1 MKRLVLAVLTILLCA
16 GGVASTYFLLDRRA
30 PDIEVSGTPSLACD
44 VSFDDLLD
52 HASASD
58 DKGLKSFFIE
68 EKSLDTIADNG
79 YLTYAAVDEANHV
92 SKKQVSVNVDPIMKQ
107 YHLELIQPLIFQV
120 NETVKISDY
129 VSLQNGCGQ
138 DIKDRISIEGIDY
151 DKIGDYE
158 VSISSKKHSQIEPL
172 VVNAEVV
179 DLTIPRIYLTSD
191 TASDTA
197 GRYFSE
203 EYFLDFVD
211 HVTDDKDSEAV
222 LMNNVTC
229 DYLDV
234 LPIYESGLVNRAG
247 TYTITYQVMDS
258 DGKTS
263 TAQLLFTLNAPRIVE
278 TVEEEEGE

>member
-1 MKRLVLAVLTILLCA
+1 MKRLILAVLTILLCA
-16 GGVASTYFLLDRRA
+16 GGVASTYLLLDRKA
-30 PDIEVSGTPSLACD
+30 PGIEVSGTPSLACD
-44 VSFDDLLD
+44 VTFDELLD

-79 YLTYAAVDEANHV
+79 YLTYVAVDEANHV
-92 SKKQVSVNVDPIMKQ
+92 SKKQVSVSVNPAMKQ

-129 VSLQNGCGQ
+129 VSLRNGCNQ
-138 DIKDRISIEGIDY
+138 DVKDRISIEGIDY

-158 VSISSKKHSQIEPL
+158 VTITSKKHSQTEAL

-179 DLTIPRIYLTSD
+179 DLTIPRIYLSSD

-197 GRYFSE
+197 GRYYSE

-258 DGKTS
+258 EGKTS

-278 TVEEEEGE
+278 TYEEGEGE

>member
-1 MKRLVLAVLTILLCA
+1 MKRIVLVVFTILLCV
-16 GGVASTYFLLDRRA
+16 GGVASTYLLLDRKA
-30 PDIEVSGTPSLACD
+30 PNIDVNGTPSLACN
-44 VSFDDLLD
+44 VSYDDLMNF
-52 HASASD
+52 ASASD

-68 EKSLDTIADNG
+68 EKKLDTIADNG
-79 YLTYAAVDEANHV
+79 YLTYVAVDEANHV
-92 SKKQVSVNVDPIMKQ
+92 SKKQVSVRVEPILKQ
-107 YHLELIQPLIFQV
+107 YHLELIQPLVFQV
-120 NETVKISDY
+120 NDNSKTSDY
-129 VSLQNGCGQ
+129 VRLQNGCDW
-138 DIKDRISIEGIDY
+138 DIDDRILIEGIDY
-151 DKIGDYE
+151 NKIGNYE
-158 VSISSKKHSQIEPL
+158 VTITSKKHSQTEPL
-172 VVNAEVV
+172 IVNAEVV

-197 GRYFSE
+197 GRYFYE
-203 EYFLDFVD
+203 EYFMEFID
-211 HVTDDKDSEAV
+211 HVTDDKDNETV

-278 TVEEEEGE
+278 TYEEGEGE